1 VSDGA
6 TSGAPGD
13 LLAHIRGHLE
23 GLKSTTD
30 GAGLYKLI
38 ERGLVRYGGPEAGMA
53 QAFVNFLDGL
63 LTRYVNSGETDPVT
77 RVKARLIQQRLALL
91 RLQSAMEAVPVPA
104 QAPAAEA
111 RSVGR
116 WTRVAAMTGGAAA
129 APVAAVSDASVSPA
143 VAQARADDPAE
154 AATVE
159 PAASPAEVES
169 QPYEDDEPE
178 AAVAA
183 ERLELL
189 EEELAS
195 DVTRTLTGGSE
206 FVELMARAERELP
219 VARAGNI
226 RDFSDLRAVMVNG
239 MDELIREH
247 ESLKLRLA
255 KAAGMLAKTEDER
268 RRLVDDLNKARKHSM
283 LDDLT
288 GLPRRDVFMRQLRA
302 EIGRA
307 RRYGFSLAVAL
318 IDLDDLSQINEH
330 YGRDAG
336 DRVLRCYAGE
346 ILSRFRSYDLVAR
359 YGGDELAVLF
369 PNTQKDGAMQA
380 LEKARKSAA
389 ETYIH
394 ANGSSFPLPTF
405 SSVLTVY
412 VPGEQPDAL
421 LKRAD
426 EALDHAKRDGR
437 DRIVFALPGG

>member
-13 LLAHIRGHLE
+13 LFAHIRDHLE

-30 GAGLYKLI
+30 GAGLYRLI
-38 ERGLVRYGGPEAGMA
+38 ERGLVRYGGHEAGMA

-77 RVKARLIQQRLALL
+77 RVKARVIQQRLALL
-91 RLQSAMEAVPVPA
+91 RLQSAMDAVPAPA
-104 QAPAAEA
+104 QASAEQS
-111 RSVGR
+111 RGVGR
-116 WTRVAAMTGGAAA
+116 WARVAAMTGGTAVASVAAA
-129 APVAAVSDASVSPA
+129 SEASLAPVL
-143 VAQARADDPAE
+143 ADDPAE
-154 AATVE
+154 SA
-159 PAASPAEVES
+159 PAEGVAAVEVTEA
-169 QPYEDDEPE
+169 QPYEEDEP
-178 AAVAA
+178 ATTMPV
-183 ERLELL
+183 ERLEAL
-189 EEELAS
+189 EQDLAG
-195 DVTRTLTGGSE
+195 DVTRTLTGGKE
-206 FVELMARAERELP
+206 FVELMARAERESP
-219 VARAGNI
+219 AVRAGDI

-247 ESLKLRLA
+247 ESLKLRLS
-255 KAAGMLAKTEDER
+255 KAAGMLAQTEDER
-268 RRLVDDLNKARKHSM
+268 RRLQDDLNKARKHSM

-318 IDLDDLSQINEH
+318 IDLDDLSAINEY

-369 PNTQKDGAMQA
+369 PNTQKDGAIQA
-380 LEKARKSAA
+380 LEKARKNAA

-426 EALDHAKRDGR
+426 EALDHAKREGR